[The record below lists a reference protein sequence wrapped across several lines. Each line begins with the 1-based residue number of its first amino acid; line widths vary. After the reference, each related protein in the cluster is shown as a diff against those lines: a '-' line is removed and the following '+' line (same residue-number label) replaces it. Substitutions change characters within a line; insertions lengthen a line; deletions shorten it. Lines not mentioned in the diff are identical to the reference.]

1 MKAIG
6 DLSLGELNDIVKSV
20 ETVQNYLYN
29 DSKINSCFYNNEI
42 VKKAS
47 NLKIRAINA
56 MIKKISDLEDD

>member
-1 MKAIG
+1 MKDIG
-6 DLSLGELNDIVKSV
+6 NLSLGELNDIVKSV

-29 DSKINSCFYNNEI
+29 ESKINSCFYKDEI

>member
-29 DSKINSCFYNNEI
+29 DSKINSCFYKNEI

-56 MIKKISDLEDD
+56 MIRKISDLEDD